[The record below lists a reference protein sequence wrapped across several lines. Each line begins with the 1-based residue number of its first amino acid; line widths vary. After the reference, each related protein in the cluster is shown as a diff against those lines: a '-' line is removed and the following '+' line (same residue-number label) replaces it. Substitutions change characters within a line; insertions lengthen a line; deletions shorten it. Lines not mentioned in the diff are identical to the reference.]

1 MQDHGPPRRI
11 HLDHYIVHVLLRS
24 VCNFLTSFH
33 KCPITTSMKVNKD
46 HDVVYF
52 VILCVCCDLYPEKL
66 ILSAFFIHT
75 LIQLNYRHCIYT
87 ADHIAE

>member
-1 MQDHGPPRRI
+1 
-11 HLDHYIVHVLLRS
+11 
-24 VCNFLTSFH
+24 
-33 KCPITTSMKVNKD
+33 MKVNKD

-75 LIQLNYRHCIYT
+75 LIQLNYRHCIYM